1 MYSFRDEKRMLFLTY
16 LLCIAL
22 FVNLALL
29 KQPMDKGALIM
40 GGVMCVLIGY
50 AHFIIRKFYPDGDK
64 YILIFASILSVI
76 GAAMLYRI
84 DMTVAIKQVVWF
96 VLGMAGYILIVVLL
110 PDLKSFSKY
119 KYIYMAGT
127 LIFMG
132 MATFIGRTLYGAK
145 NWVYIGSFGFQ
156 PSELG
161 KVFLI
166 LYLAAALRGYESFKQ
181 LIEPAIIVMI
191 SLGFMVLQRDLG
203 SALIIFGISITILYI
218 ATSKLKYIIACLGL
232 FSVGSV
238 ASYKLF
244 DHIRIRVM
252 IWKEPWKYSNDES
265 YQIVQGLIAIS
276 SGGLFGSGLGQ
287 GFPKWVPVKTSDY
300 IFAIICEELGIII
313 AVGIIIIYFL
323 LCYRSM
329 RAALKADDGFSQ
341 LAAVGFSAMIA
352 SQVLVIIGGVF
363 NIIPLTG
370 ITLPLISYGGSSML
384 TMFFSL
390 GILQKI
396 SEEG

>member
-1 MYSFRDEKRMLFLTY
+1 MRSFKEEKRMLLLTY
-16 LLCIAL
+16 LLSIAL
-22 FVNLALL
+22 FLNLALL
-29 KQPMDKGALIM
+29 KQPIDKGALIM
-40 GGVMCVLIGY
+40 GGVMCLLIGY

-76 GAAMLYRI
+76 GVAMLYRI
-84 DMTVAIKQVVWF
+84 TMVSAIKQVVWF

-110 PDLKSFSKY
+110 PDLKRFHKY
-119 KYIYMAGT
+119 KYVYLTAT

-132 MATFIGRTLYGAK
+132 MATFFGKEIYGAK
-145 NWVYIGSFGFQ
+145 NWVYIGGFGFQ

-161 KVFLI
+161 KIFLI
-166 LYLAAALRGYESFKQ
+166 LYLAAALRSYSSFKQ
-181 LIEPAIIVMI
+181 LIEPALIVMI

-218 ATSKLKYIIACLGL
+218 ATSKLKYIAACLGL
-232 FSVGSV
+232 FSIG
-238 ASYKLF
+238 ATISYKLF
-244 DHIRIRVM
+244 GHIRNRVM
-252 IWKEPWKYSNDES
+252 IWKNPWAYANDES

-276 SGGLFGSGLGQ
+276 SGGLLGLGLGQ
-287 GFPKWVPVKTSDY
+287 GFPKWVPVKTTDY
-300 IFAIICEELGIII
+300 IFAIITEELGIIT

-323 LCYRSM
+323 LFYRTM

-363 NIIPLTG
+363 NLIPLTG

-384 TMFFSL
+384 TMFFAL